1 MRINR
6 MWDKSHAIL
15 SIDAGKAF
23 GKIQHPFM
31 IKNSQHTKSR
41 RKVHPHNKNHIW
53 KSHSWGAW
61 RAQAVWKAGMYHCS
75 RVHGSLPAEPP
86 STASPPAPRHLL
98 GPEFQYSALLSLS
111 VFLASN
117 STCFVK
123 YGNPGSSLF
132 HVHCRK
138 YLSTLLLK
146 HATHQEECARD
157 RWKLDEFFFFTK
169 WTYLPKRY
177 PDGETVTYTPEAL
190 LWPPSWPYTPQ
201 PTESDHRADF

>member
-1 MRINR
+1 
-6 MWDKSHAIL
+6 
-15 SIDAGKAF
+15 
-23 GKIQHPFM
+23 
-31 IKNSQHTKSR
+31 
-41 RKVHPHNKNHIW
+41 
-53 KSHSWGAW
+53 
-61 RAQAVWKAGMYHCS
+61 MYHCS

-117 STCFVK
+117 TTCFVK

-157 RWKLDEFFFFTK
+157 RWKLDEFFLQSEHTCENGTQMEK
-169 WTYLPKRY
+169 LSPIPQKLSCDPLPGPIPPNLPRVTTGLTSNSTGQFSRLFILYGNAVVKY
-177 PDGETVTYTPEAL
+177 CIHAWLLSLNTVCGIQVSGKFST
-190 LWPPSWPYTPQ
+190 
-201 PTESDHRADF
+201 